1 MNSSTAPTTRRRAV
15 LRRLP
20 ILVIAL
26 GAIIGAVALRDHID
40 FATLRAHHDA
50 LMALRDTYYVLTVL
64 GFMLAYVVI
73 VGLSLPGAAVSTVTG
88 GFLFGV
94 FPGVFYTV
102 AAATIGA
109 VAVFFAARIGFGDQL
124 AARIEAGKGRVQRL
138 TAALRENEWEVLLI
152 MRLVPVVPF
161 FVGNLVPAMIGVR
174 THRFVLTTLIGI
186 IPGALV
192 YTSLGNGLGEVF
204 ARGEQPDLGIIFEPH
219 VLLPLLG
226 LAALAALP
234 IAIRSMRRRLP

>member
-1 MNSSTAPTTRRRAV
+1 MERIPDPAPRRAV

-20 ILVIAL
+20 IILIAL
-26 GAIIGAVALRDHID
+26 GALTGAVLLRDHLD
-40 FATLRAHHDA
+40 FGVLRTHQEALIAVRDAHY
-50 LMALRDTYYVLTVL
+50 LLTVL

-94 FPGVFYTV
+94 FPGVVYTV
-102 AAATIGA
+102 LAATLGA
-109 VAVFFAARIGFGDQL
+109 VAVFLAARVGFGDRL
-124 AARIEAGKGRVQRL
+124 AARIADGQGRVTRL
-138 TAALRENEWEVLLI
+138 TAALRENEWEVLLV

-186 IPGALV
+186 IPGGLV
-192 YTSLGNGLGEVF
+192 YTSLGNGLGEVI

-234 IAIRSMRRRLP
+234 ILIRAMRRRVP